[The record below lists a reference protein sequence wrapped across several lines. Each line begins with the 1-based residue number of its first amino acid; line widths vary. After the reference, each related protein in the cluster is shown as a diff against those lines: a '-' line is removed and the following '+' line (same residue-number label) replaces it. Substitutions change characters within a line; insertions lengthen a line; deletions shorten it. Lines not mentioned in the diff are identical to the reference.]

1 MNRQNSKSRSMLHR
15 GANGC
20 RNTAMTTMFSLRAMV
35 SAVSKRSPAFVGVAL
50 TLGLLCTAPAVAA
63 ERTTIGGKALLYF
76 IPPPEPAGT
85 GCGEGDWWERFVVH
99 GSEVCDN
106 ETGLYWIRFPDEVQ
120 RSHAE
125 SVTHCSTP
133 NPANGMTYRMPE
145 LKELLHLV
153 DYGEI
158 YPALPAGHP
167 FGNIQYH
174 YYPFWS
180 ATQSAASGTSVRA
193 WAVDFY
199 LGYLETINIGNTA
212 SVWCTR

>member
-1 MNRQNSKSRSMLHR
+1 
-15 GANGC
+15 
-20 RNTAMTTMFSLRAMV
+20 MTTMFSLRAMV
-35 SAVSKRSPAFVGVAL
+35 SAVSRRSPAFVRVAL
-50 TLGLLCTAPAVAA
+50 TLGLLCTAPALGA
-63 ERTTIGGKALLYF
+63 ERTTIGDAEDTTAQNALLLEAVKGLF
-76 IPPPEPAGT
+76 MAALEPAGT

-106 ETGLYWIRFPDEVQ
+106 ETGLYWIKLPDEVQ
-120 RSHAE
+120 RSHAA

-199 LGYLETINIGNTA
+199 LGDLETINIGNTA

>member
-1 MNRQNSKSRSMLHR
+1 
-15 GANGC
+15 
-20 RNTAMTTMFSLRAMV
+20 MTTMLSLRAMV
-35 SAVSKRSPAFVGVAL
+35 SAVSRRSPAFVRVAL
-50 TLGLLCTAPAVAA
+50 TLGLLCTAPALAA
-63 ERTTIGGKALLYF
+63 EKTTIFGNDLRQGLLMAA
-76 IPPPEPAGT
+76 PELAGT
-85 GCGEGDWWERFVVH
+85 GCGEGDWWDRFVVH

-106 ETGLYWIRFPDEVQ
+106 ETGLYWIKLPDEVQ
-120 RSHAE
+120 RTHAA

-145 LKELLHLV
+145 LKELISLV

-158 YPALPAGHP
+158 HPALPAGHP
-167 FGNIQYH
+167 FAYIQYH

-199 LGYLETINIGNTA
+199 LGDLETINIGNTA